1 MTREQLIAK
10 AATEHFTDG
19 AMALDTAVALM
30 GEGFDVQS
38 VHDELQSEIDEALTK
53 E

>member
-10 AATEHFTDG
+10 AAVEHFTDG

-30 GEGFDVQS
+30 GEGIDVQS
-38 VHDELQSEIDEALTK
+38 VHDDIERDIEEALCR
-53 E
+53 